1 MIPVV
6 SAAEA
11 GRMDQRADTSVDVLM
26 DRAGLAVAL
35 EAADCGAGYGSRV
48 AVLCGPGNNGGDG
61 YVAARY
67 LHQRGAAVQIQAL
80 TEPKT
85 EVARR
90 AAQSA
95 HRAGVSFSDLGRPG
109 REDLIVDA
117 LFGGGFRHGLPD
129 DIAPWFSTAA
139 PVVSVD
145 VPSGL
150 DPDTGEAPD
159 GSFRAE
165 RTVTFGALKLG
176 HLLGEGPE
184 RCGEVSVADIGLG
197 PATGPGL
204 RLVEEEDAAR
214 PRRSLHAHKWSSGS
228 VLIVGGSKG
237 MVGAAVMAGRSALHF
252 GAGSVG
258 VVSPE
263 QDTIAVQAPE
273 LLSYA
278 PDRLEKLLARFDVA
292 VIGPGLGEQ
301 SQLLEQVLDGADRVV
316 ADADALVSEDL
327 LGQAKGELIIT
338 PHAGEFARLS
348 NVHAGPESARSLAEQ
363 IGGVVLL
370 KGWPTYVTDGT
381 TPWAVISGGPEL
393 ATIGTGDVLSGMV
406 AALWARG
413 LEPLEAARS
422 APYWHGV
429 AGADLAR
436 LTTVTA
442 ERLSRHVGYFGAV

>member
-11 GRMDQRADTSVDVLM
+11 GRMDQRADTPVDALM

-35 EAADCGAGYGSRV
+35 EAASQGAGYGARV
-48 AVLCGPGNNGGDG
+48 SVLCGPGNNGGDG

-67 LHQRGAAVQIQAL
+67 LHERGAAVQVRAL

-85 EVARR
+85 DVAQR
-90 AAQSA
+90 AARAA
-95 HRAGVSFSDLGRPG
+95 HRSGVSFSALGEPG
-109 REDLIVDA
+109 KEDLIVDA

-129 DIAPWFSTAA
+129 GVAPWFSADA

-159 GSFRAE
+159 GSFRAQ

-184 RCGEVSVADIGLG
+184 RCGEISVADIGLG
-197 PATGPGL
+197 PATGPGMW
-204 RLVEEEDAAR
+204 LVEDEDAPR
-214 PRRSLHAHKWSSGS
+214 PPRRVHAHKWSAGS
-228 VLIVGGSKG
+228 VLIVGGSMG

-258 VVSPE
+258 VLSSE
-263 QDTIAVQAPE
+263 QQTIAVQAPE
-273 LLSYA
+273 LLSYS
-278 PDRLEKLLARFDVA
+278 PDRLEEMLARFDVA
-292 VIGPGLGEQ
+292 VVGPGLGDQ
-301 SQLLEQVLDGADRVV
+301 RGLLEQVLDEADRVI
-316 ADADALVSEDL
+316 ADADALVSEDV
-327 LGQAKGELIIT
+327 LGRAKGDLIIT

-348 NVHAGPESARSLAEQ
+348 DAHAGPESARSLADR

-381 TPWAVISGGPEL
+381 VPWAIISGGPEL

-422 APYWHGV
+422 AAYWHGV
-429 AGADLAR
+429 AGDDLAR